1 MSKPLPPSPRWEHL
15 KKQAKRLLKDVR
27 GGDPGA
33 LERFQA
39 YHPKLKSDASAS
51 TAEWK
56 LSDAQLVL
64 AREHRFSS
72 WSRLK
77 RHVEFQSNAPA
88 APPQSEAL
96 ADLFRAIEGGVR
108 ERIEALLNANPELI
122 NTHEPRF
129 GLQPLHQASRY
140 GRVEI
145 ARWLIEHGAEL
156 EGRDRAGNTPL
167 HTAAAWNR
175 LELTTFLVDR
185 GANVRAHDERGREA
199 IEKPLYYQDC
209 RAVIEFLLSRGGE
222 ATWWTDLALEREPAI
237 RMRVAADPKII
248 RSTYRVGEYVSIG
261 TLHFAALRDSA
272 KLVDLLLELGADWL
286 ERDEKKRTPADLALN
301 MGHAKAFE
309 RLIAH
314 GAHADAKLLE
324 RVGDIERVQQM
335 RRLHDALVG
344 GDLPRVCEVLD
355 AQPDLINR
363 RMPDLWGTG
372 GTSGAAP
379 LHWAAMFNHVAIIEE
394 LISRGADPT
403 LRDETYDSAPL
414 GWAREYER
422 AEAAAVLEKHGALR

>member
-1 MSKPLPPSPRWEHL
+1 MSKHLPPSPQWEHL
-15 KKQAKRLLKDVR
+15 KKQAKRLLKDAR
-27 GGDPGA
+27 GGDPSA
-33 LERFQA
+33 LERFQEQ
-39 YHPKLKSDASAS
+39 HPQFKSGTSARTS
-51 TAEWK
+51 EWK
-56 LSDAQLVL
+56 LADAQLVL

-72 WSRLK
+72 WSRFK
-77 RHVEFQSNAPA
+77 RHVEFQSNALA
-88 APPQSEAL
+88 APPQADVL
-96 ADLFRAIEGGVR
+96 ADLFRAIERGAR
-108 ERIEALLNANPELI
+108 ERIEALLDAHPDLI
-122 NTHEPRF
+122 NAHESRF
-129 GLQPLHQASRY
+129 GQQPLHQAGRY

-145 ARWLIEHGAEL
+145 ARWLIEHGAAL
-156 EGRDRAGNTPL
+156 EGRDHAGNTPL

-175 LELTTFLVDR
+175 LELTAYLVDR
-185 GANVRAHDERGREA
+185 GAKVRAQDEHGREPV
-199 IEKPLYYQDC
+199 EKPLYYHDC
-209 RAVIEFLLSRGGE
+209 RAVVEFLLSRGGE
-222 ATWWTDLALEREPAI
+222 ATWWTDLALEREPSI
-237 RMRVAADPKII
+237 RMRAAADPKLI

-272 KLVDLLLELGADWL
+272 KLVDLLLELGADWR
-286 ERDEKKRTPADLALN
+286 ECDEKKRTPADLALN

-309 RLIAH
+309 RLTAH
-314 GAHADAKLLE
+314 GARADANLLE

-355 AQPDLINR
+355 VQPDLINR